1 MSLRDY
7 THKES
12 GSELQYRWIGTTL
25 VQVLYLLVLT
35 LGYLFVVVTSREI
48 H

>member
-12 GSELQYRWIGTTL
+12 ESELQYRWIGTTL